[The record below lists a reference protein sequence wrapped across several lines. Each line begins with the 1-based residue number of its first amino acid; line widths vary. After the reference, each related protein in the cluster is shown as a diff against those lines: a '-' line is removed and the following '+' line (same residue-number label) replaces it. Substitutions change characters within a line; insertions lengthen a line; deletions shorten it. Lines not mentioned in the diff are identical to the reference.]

1 MQETE
6 RNRSNEPSVPAVL
19 FDPGVRVD
27 EAGNGVLATL
37 VLESGAAGRLRA
49 GLPLLQLVLEVG
61 QALRAVR
68 RAGSDKKPVST
79 LARSADEN
87 PDSPRPAVKAP
98 IVRVAVP
105 PDEDESE
112 DLLSN
117 SANAVVGIALR
128 REASQVHVRGSAS
141 SGSSPGTRQVRAQV
155 GKFEN
160 RDSHKEDASTE
171 GQYHRSG
178 RRWLERSSRTRRGAA
193 CP

>member
-79 LARSADEN
+79 LARSADERIRTH
-87 PDSPRPAVKAP
+87 PGPLLRHQSFESRFHPTRMSPKT
-98 IVRVAVP
+98 
-105 PDEDESE
+105 S
-112 DLLSN
+112 
-117 SANAVVGIALR
+117 SAIARTRL
-128 REASQVHVRGSAS
+128 SAS
-141 SGSSPGTRQVRAQV
+141 P
-155 GKFEN
+155 
-160 RDSHKEDASTE
+160 
-171 GQYHRSG
+171 
-178 RRWLERSSRTRRGAA
+178 
-193 CP
+193 